1 MISFFILFS
10 VFLFLAE
17 WYSLKKGLEKVTYDV
32 HVSQTLL
39 EPDEKFTVNS
49 IIENRKFWF
58 LPYIDMVETFPHNIQ
73 IPGEEKNISDEGI
86 TYSLSSQLSTNAYDK
101 MSAAKLHSSFYM
113 MPYQRLDRTLE
124 ASIPVRGRYIFS
136 GCYIHG
142 GDFLGIK
149 DGATEFTTHK
159 EVVVMPRSLPS
170 PDFDSFLG
178 GLIGDI
184 SIRRFI
190 YEDPMLTIGFSD
202 YTGREPMR
210 DISWT
215 QSARLGK
222 MMVKNYD
229 HTTDVCVS
237 IILNVQSTVN
247 GSEDEELVE
256 TCFSMTRSICE
267 YLEKKQIKYR
277 FTTNAIPLGM
287 LDCISS
293 VDQGFGNVH
302 FYTIMEILGRAS
314 LSACENF
321 AVTLRRAC
329 GNCEQGEYHIVIS
342 PNENAVWEENYR
354 KLQELSQNK
363 TFLLTPASFISQNT
377 DNKEEEIA

>member
-142 GDFLGIK
+142 GDFLGLQDNSK
-149 DGATEFTTHK
+149 EFTTYQ
-159 EVVVMPRSLPS
+159 EVVVMPRASNSPEFESL
-170 PDFDSFLG
+170 LG

-190 YEDPMLTIGFSD
+190 FEDPMLTIGFSD

-229 HTTDVCVS
+229 HTTDICISV
-237 IILNVQSTVN
+237 ILNVQSALNTQE
-247 GSEDEELVE
+247 EDVLVE
-256 TCFSMTRSICE
+256 QCFSLTRSLCE
-267 YLEKKQIKYR
+267 QLEKKHIKYS
-277 FTTNAIPLGM
+277 FVTNAIPMGM
-287 LDCISS
+287 LDLVSS
-293 VDQGFGNVH
+293 VEQGLGNVH

-321 AVTLRRAC
+321 SVTLRRAC
-329 GNCEQGEYHIVIS
+329 RTCEQGQYFIVIS
-342 PNENAVWEENYR
+342 PNENEIWKEAYD
-354 KLQELSQNK
+354 KLVDISGNK
-363 TFLLTPASFISQNT
+363 TFLITPELLKKQENGEA
-377 DNKEEEIA
+377 IA

>member
-1 MISFFILFS
+1 MISFFIFFTI
-10 VFLFLAE
+10 FLIAVE
-17 WYSLKKGLEKVTYDV
+17 IYSYHNGLKKITYDV
-32 HVSQTLL
+32 QPSQTLL
-39 EPDEKFTVNS
+39 EPDEKFKVNT
-49 IIENRKFWF
+49 IVENHKLWF
-58 LPYIDMVETFPHNIQ
+58 LPYLHLIEAFPQNIQ
-73 IPGEEKNISDEGI
+73 IPGEEKNITEEGI
-86 TYSLSSQLSTNAYDK
+86 TYSLSSQLSTNSFAK
-101 MSAAKLHSSFYM
+101 MSSAKLNSSFYM
-113 MPYQRLDRTLE
+113 MPYQRLTRTLE
-124 ASIPVRGRYIFS
+124 ASLPNRGRYLFS
-136 GCYIHG
+136 GCYLNG

-178 GLIGDI
+178 GLIGDV

-229 HTTDVCVS
+229 HTTDICISV
-237 IILNVQSTVN
+237 ILNVQSALNTQE
-247 GSEDEELVE
+247 EDVLVE
-256 TCFSMTRSICE
+256 QCFSLTRSLCE
-267 YLEKKQIKYR
+267 QLEKKHIKYS
-277 FTTNAIPLGM
+277 FVTNAIPMGM
-287 LDCISS
+287 LDLVSS
-293 VDQGFGNVH
+293 VEQGLGNVH

-321 AVTLRRAC
+321 SVTLRRAC
-329 GNCEQGEYHIVIS
+329 RTCEQGQYFIVIS
-342 PNENAVWEENYR
+342 PNENEIWKEAYD
-354 KLQELSQNK
+354 KLVDISGNK
-363 TFLLTPASFISQNT
+363 TFLITPELLKKQENGEA
-377 DNKEEEIA
+377 IA